1 VLLIKGGFTKGHAH
15 QVTVG
20 EKGRE
25 FIMDADST
33 SAWESVLPGE
43 LKKLNSA
50 TKAQATQMLQ
60 VYAKYKNQSGAPD
73 QQVTSLKN
81 QLQSLQMK
89 NSDLEQKLAAAKRSG
104 GSTVVSGGGSK
115 GPGALA
121 GNDNGH

>member
-1 VLLIKGGFTKGHAH
+1 L
-15 QVTVG
+15 G

-25 FIMDADST
+25 FVFKTETT

-73 QQVTSLKN
+73 QQATILKN

-89 NSDLEQKLAAAKRSG
+89 NNDLEQKLSLAQQRSSGVTAAASSG
-104 GSTVVSGGGSK
+104 PPPDPLRG
-115 GPGALA
+115 L
-121 GNDNGH
+121 DNGH